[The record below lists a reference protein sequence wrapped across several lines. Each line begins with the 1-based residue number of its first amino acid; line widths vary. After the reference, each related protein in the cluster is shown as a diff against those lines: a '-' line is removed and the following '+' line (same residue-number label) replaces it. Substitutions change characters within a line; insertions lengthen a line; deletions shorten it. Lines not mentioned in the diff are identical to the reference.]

1 MCFFFGF
8 FICLFVVL
16 FGVLGRPEVQKISKS
31 LWTSGLPSFRGE
43 RRRRRAHRGLQPCAT
58 LLELQLITVCRVH
71 KQLAALRSVE
81 CPWGK
86 LQGEMRLIQT
96 SRVLKAWSPIQTS
109 SSSDRLTHS
118 SKHTRRESDG
128 TACDREVCRLLLFCD
143 RTTGIYAKK
152 KKKRFYRRFGICVHT
167 QVQDVP
173 QEISGNSLKDF
184 LQMLAPHLRTP
195 SEPIQLV
202 NDALPRPE

>member
-1 MCFFFGF
+1 MSQLFILTGNEPLIRRSGVENSSTAGRSLCGVFFFGF

-96 SRVLKAWSPIQTS
+96 S
-109 SSSDRLTHS
+109 
-118 SKHTRRESDG
+118 E
-128 TACDREVCRLLLFCD
+128 F
-143 RTTGIYAKK
+143 
-152 KKKRFYRRFGICVHT
+152 
-167 QVQDVP
+167 
-173 QEISGNSLKDF
+173 
-184 LQMLAPHLRTP
+184 
-195 SEPIQLV
+195 
-202 NDALPRPE
+202 

>member
-1 MCFFFGF
+1 MSRLYVAQALRIPPLQVGACVVCFFFGF

-86 LQGEMRLIQT
+86 LQGGNEIDT
-96 SRVLKAWSPIQTS
+96 NLKS
-109 SSSDRLTHS
+109 SEGLV
-118 SKHTRRESDG
+118 
-128 TACDREVCRLLLFCD
+128 ANPNFLLL
-143 RTTGIYAKK
+143 R
-152 KKKRFYRRFGICVHT
+152 
-167 QVQDVP
+167 
-173 QEISGNSLKDF
+173 SLDTF
-184 LQMLAPHLRTP
+184 QQTHPT
-195 SEPIQLV
+195 
-202 NDALPRPE
+202 